1 MHEKETYAS
10 VSHTLP
16 QLKDVV
22 AAAALI
28 KIYAETMRN
37 DRNPSVF
44 GKSLKFLLIPLSSLL
59 LVSPFL
65 SILFSFIIML
75 LFNIY
80 PFPLKFILQR
90 ITGVRNK
97 PFIIIISLV
106 AL

>member
-1 MHEKETYAS
+1 MLS
-10 VSHTLP
+10 

-44 GKSLKFLLIPLSSLL
+44 GKSLKFLLTPLYCLL
-59 LVSPFL
+59 LASPFL
-65 SILFSFIIML
+65 IFLFSFIIML

-80 PFPLKFILQR
+80 PFPLKCILQR
-90 ITGVRNK
+90 IMDVRNS
-97 PFIIIISLV
+97 PFITI
-106 AL
+106 